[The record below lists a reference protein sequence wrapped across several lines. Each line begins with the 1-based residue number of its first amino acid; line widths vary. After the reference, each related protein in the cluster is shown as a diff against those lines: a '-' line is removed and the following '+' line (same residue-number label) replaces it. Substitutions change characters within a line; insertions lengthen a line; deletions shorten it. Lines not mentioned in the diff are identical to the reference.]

1 MDKLGAIGGDIQAGA
16 HATYLFWKHVSQLI
30 IELVTFG
37 YLQFELER
45 EKISES
51 SLKDLNGRYLKFK
64 AKHPVAAGSRS
75 EISLTP
81 YGQEALLNQDS
92 QEGFEGFVEN
102 DPEFL
107 KQLEQLNE
115 VWYVFAGLAF
125 FFAIAAFLIH
135 RNLQKH
141 ESLKVDFSN
150 GGQQQLT
157 NL

>member
-1 MDKLGAIGGDIQAGA
+1 M
-16 HATYLFWKHVSQLI
+16 
-30 IELVTFG
+30 
-37 YLQFELER
+37 
-45 EKISES
+45 
-51 SLKDLNGRYLKFK
+51 
-64 AKHPVAAGSRS
+64 
-75 EISLTP
+75 
-81 YGQEALLNQDS
+81 NQDS

-125 FFAIAAFLIH
+125 FFAIGAFLIH

-150 GGQQQLT
+150 GGQQQST